1 MSVEIL
7 SLQRA
12 LPVDT
17 ERLHRHARL
26 ALEAVGQDHC
36 DLSLVL
42 VNDKRMRELNRTYR
56 GKPSTTDV
64 LSFEGPPGSPPRMP
78 RFLGEIVISVP
89 RAHRQAMTAG
99 LSPEDELSNLLI
111 HGVCHL
117 LGFDHE
123 RGEEDQRIMKAEEEK
138 IARHIRRKEGQGGEG
153 ITGKIP
159 EETRDIDPS
168 DRKRVAPGRKGML

>member
-1 MSVEIL
+1 MSIEIL

-12 LPVDT
+12 LPVDID
-17 ERLHRHARL
+17 RLHRHAEL
-26 ALEAVGQDHC
+26 ALEVLGHDHC

-42 VNDKRMRELNRTYR
+42 VNDRRMRELNRTYR

-64 LSFEGPPGSPPRMP
+64 LSFEGPSNPLPRMP

-99 LSPEDELSNLLI
+99 LSPEDELTNLLI

-138 IARHIRRKEGQGGEG
+138 VARHIRRKDGRGSEK
-153 ITGKIP
+153 ITGKIQNR
-159 EETRDIDPS
+159 TGDPDRS
-168 DRKRVAPGRKGML
+168 DRKRIRPRGRGKL

>member
-1 MSVEIL
+1 MSIEIL

-17 ERLHRHARL
+17 DRLHRHARL
-26 ALEAVGQDHC
+26 ALEALGHDHC

-42 VNDKRMRELNRTYR
+42 VNDRRMRELNRTYR
-56 GKPSTTDV
+56 GKSSTTDV
-64 LSFEGPPGSPPRMP
+64 LSFEGPPNPLPRMP

-89 RAHRQAMTAG
+89 RAHRQALTAG
-99 LSPEDELSNLLI
+99 LTPEDELSNLLI
-111 HGVCHL
+111 HGICHL

-138 IARHIRRKEGQGGEG
+138 AARHIRGKEGHGGEK

-159 EETRDIDPS
+159 EGTGDLHPS
-168 DRKRVAPGRKGML
+168 DRKRMMSGRKGTH